1 MVTSTG
7 GVLYIHVHWSKYN
20 GMFCRMTNSIPF
32 EQILLLIPYAIKNLC
47 TAEQFL
53 WDTSFS
59 FQLQISNSELHVCHT
74 SMLLTNQIFSFL
86 CLSGQTPKAYGSH
99 RVCVCVCVRACV
111 CACMCVCMCVC
122 VCVCVC
128 MCVCVCVWVCVSHS
142 VRQLFAFSLQL
153 LKIKD
158 WNVQCK
164 LITVLSWNEISGF
177 WNSSFIVELWCDLLT
192 LMAVASNPEFSE

>member
-1 MVTSTG
+1 
-7 GVLYIHVHWSKYN
+7 
-20 GMFCRMTNSIPF
+20 MFCRMTNSIPF

-99 RVCVCVCVRACV
+99 RVCVCVC
-111 CACMCVCMCVC
+111 ACMCVCMHVCVHVCVC
-122 VCVCVC
+122 VCVCVYV
-128 MCVCVCVWVCVSHS
+128 CVCVCVSVCQSFRETA
-142 VRQLFAFSLQL
+142 VRIFSA
-153 LKIKD
+153 IAE
-158 WNVQCK
+158 N
-164 LITVLSWNEISGF
+164 
-177 WNSSFIVELWCDLLT
+177 
-192 LMAVASNPEFSE
+192 